1 MSHTIRGGSPGVLE
15 RPPDGDFPVN
25 ELGRSGSEI
34 NNVGMGVAMR
44 VLIVDD
50 HPIFRRGIAELIN
63 EEGDMKV
70 AGEASNTIEAIRMV
84 AEMRPD
90 VVVVD
95 LSLQDGH
102 GIELIEQISQR
113 VDGPQMI
120 VCSMHDESLFAER
133 ALRAGAMG
141 YVNKQETSERLVDAI
156 RRVQRGEVV
165 LSPKMTRKLLH
176 NVVGG
181 KTGEQSPME
190 SLSNREF
197 EVFEMIGEGLT
208 TKQIAARLDLS
219 PKTVEAHREKI
230 KTKLGLANS
239 AQLSRRAFLWVYENR
254 SA

>member
-1 MSHTIRGGSPGVLE
+1 
-15 RPPDGDFPVN
+15 
-25 ELGRSGSEI
+25 
-34 NNVGMGVAMR
+34 MR

-63 EEGDMKV
+63 EESDMEV
-70 AGEASNTIEAIRMV
+70 AGEASDPAEAMRQV
-84 AEMRPD
+84 AELQPE

-102 GIELIEQISQR
+102 GMDLIEHLSER
-113 VDGPQMI
+113 DDAPKMI

-141 YVNKQETSERLVDAI
+141 YVNKQETTEQLVSAI
-156 RRVQRGEVV
+156 RSVAAGEVA
-165 LSPKMTRKLLH
+165 LSPKMTRQLLQ
-176 NVVGG
+176 NAVGV
-181 KTGEQSPME
+181 KADENDPVRA
-190 SLSNREF
+190 LSNREL
-197 EVFEMIGEGLT
+197 EVFERIGEGLT

-230 KTKLGLANS
+230 KTKLNLPNS

-254 SA
+254 S

>member
-1 MSHTIRGGSPGVLE
+1 VE
-15 RPPDGDFPVN
+15 R
-25 ELGRSGSEI
+25 EI
-34 NNVGMGVAMR
+34 SNVAMGVAMR

-63 EEGDMKV
+63 EEGDMEV